1 MKPVLRGHPGW
12 VDWGEHKS
20 WASHLRAGAQQ
31 SEASWEV
38 WGTFSVFSFL
48 CPLGP
53 MIFLREGGNSP
64 CHAEVGGS
72 HLLYG
77 PRQEQGEKIFS
88 MAGLKLQAFWVIMRP
103 LIRADNTNI
112 QQIRHIQ
119 IKALVFLNSAIRNS
133 KGKNTFTP
141 LWMFEKLAIC
151 LGEQFL
157 LL

>member
-112 QQIRHIQ
+112 QQIDLGFIAHIW
-119 IKALVFLNSAIRNS
+119 ALYKIQSSHLQSLISNS
-133 KGKNTFTP
+133 KCVASSVHLFAVF
-141 LWMFEKLAIC
+141 WI
-151 LGEQFL
+151 
-157 LL
+157 